1 VGSPGNGV
9 TRRELQ
15 ALFDVIGT
23 PTWADV
29 DGVASGTW
37 RAYLQRLPGRAPTL
51 HRRLGYAG
59 VLSSC
64 LLWVPFYGCRG

>member
-1 VGSPGNGV
+1 MGGPSNSV
-9 TRRELQ
+9 TRKELQ
-15 ALFDVIGT
+15 ALFNVIGT

-29 DGVASGTW
+29 EGVQSQSW

-59 VLSSC
+59 RFPV
-64 LLWVPFYGCRG
+64 